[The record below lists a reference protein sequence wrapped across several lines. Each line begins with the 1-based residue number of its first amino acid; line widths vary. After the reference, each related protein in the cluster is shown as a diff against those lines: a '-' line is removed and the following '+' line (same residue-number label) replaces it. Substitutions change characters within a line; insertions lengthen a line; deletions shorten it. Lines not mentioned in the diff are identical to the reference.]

1 MGWIKK
7 PPVRKTRSFP
17 NMTQKLIDYS
27 CFRHQHGCP
36 LIWSPFSSEKD
47 GRKHAAWEIF
57 AQHYFTET
65 TTKTIYPK
73 FSWVKAGDKPV
84 DFGWA
89 DQGIRGKFV
98 KYQIFRDP
106 CQLCGVIFGKRTKEV
121 TSKIRKR
128 TIHKKQLDVAEG

>member
-1 MGWIKK
+1 
-7 PPVRKTRSFP
+7 
-17 NMTQKLIDYS
+17 MTQKLIDYS
-27 CFRHQHGCP
+27 CFRHRRECP

-73 FSWVKAGDKPV
+73 FSWVKSGDKPV

-89 DQGIRGKFV
+89 ALGGLGEFV
-98 KYQIFRDP
+98 KYQMFREP
-106 CQLCGVIFGKRTKEV
+106 CQLCGIIIGKRTKEV

-128 TIHKKQLDVAEG
+128 TIQKRQLDIIEG